1 VYDAVFSTL
10 TNFCLFVR
18 PRPILYAAAIAC
30 DQYSAKRQMLLA
42 EAEALH
48 AKDQLWTNLND
59 KEYPSLPS
67 VTAGAAPAPVLV
79 PGNDAAPE
87 VPVENDEDN
96 AELWE
101 PLLAETDAEIEAA
114 DVAMAKEVANGELQA
129 PADAAEQ
136 NTILPPSFTEKV
148 VWENIPEKRQRKLS
162 AKGADLLAS
171 KK

>member
-1 VYDAVFSTL
+1 MA
-10 TNFCLFVR
+10 
-18 PRPILYAAAIAC
+18 
-30 DQYSAKRQMLLA
+30 LLV

-48 AKDQLWTNLND
+48 AEDKLWTNLND

-79 PGNDAAPE
+79 PGNAAAPE
-87 VPVENDEDN
+87 VENDEDN

-114 DVAMAKEVANGELQA
+114 DVAMEKEVANGELQA

-162 AKGADLLAS
+162 AKAADLLAS